1 MRRLLFYLAAGLLL
15 AGFPLTCHIAP
26 RLLEAVALAPP
37 PQSPLA
43 RELEA
48 LRRQRVAELERVRA
62 EADARGEDGL
72 AAYAAEAERTWPA
85 WREKALRL
93 CAEHG
98 QAPPAWLAD
107 RKSLSDW

>member
-15 AGFPLTCHIAP
+15 ACFPLTCHIAP
-26 RLLEAVALAPP
+26 RLLEAVAPV
-37 PQSPLA
+37 PQSSPLA

-72 AAYAAEAERTWPA
+72 AAYATEAERTWPA

-107 RKSLSDW
+107 WKSLSDW